1 MDIRWHLKHAAVR
14 AAVKLLK
21 STGWYDGYYTGW
33 RQFFD
38 YAEKQGLHI
47 LPVHHYTPLPD
58 TQNFQPDQWTRER
71 QLRAV
76 DLQFDASL
84 QWFKSLMPPYRA
96 ECEALRKEGNPPQ
109 GVYTLDNEAFGR
121 GDADVLYSIIRD
133 KKPGKII
140 EIGSGYST
148 LLMCQALRANAQESP
163 SYRCEFVAIEPYPP
177 AYLSPAP
184 AELTRVE
191 AKFVQ
196 KIDLAEFASLKAGDI
211 LFIDSSHTVKIGSD
225 TVYELLSVLPVLA
238 PGVLIHVHDIF
249 SPHEYPE
256 TWMRD
261 SRFFWNEQYMLE
273 AFLSYNKD
281 FEVILPL
288 HAISRKHPELMTE
301 LIPSY
306 DPKRHGTGSFW
317 MRRR

>member
-1 MDIRWHLKHAAVR
+1 
-14 AAVKLLK
+14 
-21 STGWYDGYYTGW
+21 
-33 RQFFD
+33 
-38 YAEKQGLHI
+38 
-47 LPVHHYTPLPD
+47 
-58 TQNFQPDQWTRER
+58 
-71 QLRAV
+71 
-76 DLQFDASL
+76 
-84 QWFKSLMPPYRA
+84 
-96 ECEALRKEGNPPQ
+96 
-109 GVYTLDNEAFGR
+109 VYTLDNAAFGR

-140 EIGSGYST
+140 EIGSGNST
-148 LLMCQALRANAQESP
+148 LLICQAIRANSQEAP

-196 KIDLAEFASLKAGDI
+196 KIDIEEFASLKADDI

-225 TVYELLSVLPVLA
+225 TVYELLSILPALA

-249 SPHEYPE
+249 TPHEYPE
-256 TWMRD
+256 TWLRD
-261 SRFFWNEQYMLE
+261 GRFFWNEQYMLE

-288 HAISRKHPELMTE
+288 HAITKKLPELMTE

-306 DPKRHGTGSFW
+306 DTKRHTGQSFW

>member
-1 MDIRWHLKHAAVR
+1 MDISWHLKRAAVR

-21 STGWYDGYYTGW
+21 ATGWYDGYFTGW
-33 RQFFD
+33 RTLFD
-38 YAEKQGLHI
+38 EVEKQGLHI

-58 TQNFQPDQWTRER
+58 TQNFPADQWTRER
-71 QLRAV
+71 PLDAL
-76 DLQFDASL
+76 DLQFDASVERL
-84 QWFKSLMPPYRA
+84 KSLMPPYRA

-109 GVYTLDNEAFGR
+109 GVYTLDNQAYGR
-121 GDADVLYSIIRD
+121 GDADVLYSMIRD

-148 LLMCQALRANAQESP
+148 LLMCQAIRANRQETP
-163 SYRCEFVAIEPYPP
+163 TYDCEFVAIEPYPP

-184 AELTRVE
+184 AELTRME

-196 KIDLAEFASLKAGDI
+196 KIDIAEFASLKANDI

-225 TVYELLSVLPVLA
+225 TVYELLSVLPALA

-249 SPHEYPE
+249 TPHEYPE

-273 AFLSYNKD
+273 AFLFYNKA
-281 FEVILPL
+281 FEVMLPM
-288 HAISRKHPELMTE
+288 HAIARKHPELMRE
-301 LIPSY
+301 LIPSF
-306 DPKRHGTGSFW
+306 DVARHPVGSFW
-317 MRRR
+317 IRRR